1 MSDQSGMDLIRNYF
15 PELNDLQLKQLE
27 QLFPLYIEWN
37 AQINV
42 ISRKDIEELYLR
54 HVLHS
59 LSIARF
65 IAFTKGSE
73 ILDIG
78 TGGGLP
84 GIPLAIYFP
93 ECKFMLCDSIA
104 KKIKVVEAVVEA
116 TGLSN
121 VQTYIGRAEK
131 INGKFDYIVSRAV
144 APLTEIIGWTKGK
157 IKKDQQNELRNGWLC
172 LKGGDLVEEATVTGK
187 DFQIIPLQKWFKEDF
202 FESKRIV
209 YVKG

>member
-1 MSDQSGMDLIRNYF
+1 MELIRNYF
-15 PELNDLQLKQLE
+15 PELNDLQIKQIE
-27 QLFPLYIEWN
+27 QLYPLYVEWN

-59 LSIARF
+59 LAIARF
-65 IAFTKGSE
+65 IKFFAGSE

-78 TGGGLP
+78 TGGGFP

-93 ECKFMLCDSIA
+93 ECRFVLCDSIA
-104 KKIKVVEAVVEA
+104 KKIKVVDAVAEA
-116 TGLSN
+116 TGLLN
-121 VQTYIGRAEK
+121 VTSHTGRAEN
-131 INGKFDYIVSRAV
+131 INGRFDFIVSRAV
-144 APLTEIIGWTKGK
+144 APITEIIGWTKGK
-157 IKKDQQNELRNGWLC
+157 IKRDQQNEMRNGWIC

-187 DFQIIPLQKWFKEDF
+187 DFQIIPMQKWFKEDF
-202 FESKRIV
+202 FETKRIV

>member
-1 MSDQSGMDLIRNYF
+1 MELIRNYF
-15 PELNDLQLKQLE
+15 PELNDLQIKQIE
-27 QLFPLYIEWN
+27 QLYPLYVEWN

-59 LSIARF
+59 LAIARF
-65 IAFTKGSE
+65 IKFSAGSE

-78 TGGGLP
+78 TGGGFP

-93 ECKFMLCDSIA
+93 ECRFVLCDSIA
-104 KKIKVVEAVVEA
+104 KKIKVVDAVAEA

-121 VQTYIGRAEK
+121 VTSHTGRAEN
-131 INGKFDYIVSRAV
+131 INGRFDFIVSRAV

-157 IKKDQQNELRNGWLC
+157 IKRDQQNEMRNGWIC

-187 DFQIIPLQKWFKEDF
+187 DFQIIPMQKWFKEDF
-202 FESKRIV
+202 FETKRIV